1 MSTNVWNV
9 RVPSLMYAR
18 LRAIVT
24 AGCIAAATL
33 GLASSA
39 AAQEAGL
46 PVGTKAP
53 VLVLEGLDGSRLDLA
68 SVIGKKPV
76 VLEFWATW
84 CPLCRKLEPSLA
96 AARAAFGGE
105 VLFIGVGVPQNQT
118 PERQAA
124 YVAQQRM
131 TGSYVFD
138 RDGAAYKAFKAT
150 HTSYVVVIDALGVV
164 VYTGVGA
171 EQDIVAA
178 VRQALPG
185 ARAGR

>member
-1 MSTNVWNV
+1 MNTNGWYA
-9 RVPSLMYAR
+9 RVPSR
-18 LRAIVT
+18 LHTRVRAMVT
-24 AGCIAAATL
+24 AGCIAAATV
-33 GLASSA
+33 GFATPA

-46 PVGTKAP
+46 PIGAKAP
-53 VLVLEGLDGSRLDLA
+53 ALVLERLDGSTLDLA

-185 ARAGR
+185 ARAGC